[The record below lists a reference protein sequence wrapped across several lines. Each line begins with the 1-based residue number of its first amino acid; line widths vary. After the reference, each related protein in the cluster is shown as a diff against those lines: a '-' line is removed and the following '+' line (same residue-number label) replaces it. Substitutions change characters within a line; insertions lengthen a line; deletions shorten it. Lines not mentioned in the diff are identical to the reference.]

1 MNIAPQDI
9 VLFHVGGSMGS
20 YGPIDAII
28 NKFPR
33 NCVVVGFEAR
43 QDEGD
48 QEVDSKLTPMGV
60 RLNLVNAFIGED
72 DGKVQ
77 KFYINKH
84 PESSSGL
91 PPNPEVFDE
100 ICPVP
105 YQDEPPTWGVNTALD
120 RKVTFTTKSLK
131 TAIAEFGTTP
141 DVLSIDAQ
149 GSESAILR
157 GSGDCLQQA
166 VALVTEVEFFEI
178 YSGQGLYS
186 DQAALLADHGFR
198 LADFLNP
205 QSWYPRVQCG
215 KGLLTVAEAL
225 WFKRLNFF
233 FLGSGRDPEFILKG
247 IKFAAIAYSLEYYSI
262 AYLLL
267 ERLRSICASDVES
280 YCREFGYGVLLDVY
294 SQVGNME
301 EEARRRWSK

>member
-1 MNIAPQDI
+1 MKIAPQDI

-28 NKFPR
+28 NKFPH

-48 QEVDSKLTPMGV
+48 QDVDSKLSPMGV
-60 RLNLVNAFIGED
+60 RLHLVNAFIGEE
-72 DGKVQ
+72 DGKIQ

-105 YQDEPPTWGVNTALD
+105 YFDESPTWGVNTALD
-120 RKVTFTTKSLK
+120 RKVEFRTKSLR
-131 TAIAEFGTTP
+131 TAIAEFGAAP

-149 GSESAILR
+149 GSEYAILK
-157 GSGDCLQQA
+157 GSSDSLKDV

-186 DQAALLADHGFR
+186 DQAALLGDIGFR
-198 LADFLNP
+198 LADLLNS

-215 KGLLTVAEAL
+215 KGLLTMAEAL
-225 WFKRLNFF
+225 WFRRLNSF
-233 FLGSGRDPEFILKG
+233 FLGSGRDAEFILKG

-262 AYLLL
+262 AYLLM
-267 ERLRSICASDVES
+267 EKLRSICASDLES
-280 YCREFGYGVLLDVY
+280 YCREFGYAVLLDVY
-294 SQVGNME
+294 SQVKDLE
-301 EEARRRWSK
+301 DAAKQRWNK